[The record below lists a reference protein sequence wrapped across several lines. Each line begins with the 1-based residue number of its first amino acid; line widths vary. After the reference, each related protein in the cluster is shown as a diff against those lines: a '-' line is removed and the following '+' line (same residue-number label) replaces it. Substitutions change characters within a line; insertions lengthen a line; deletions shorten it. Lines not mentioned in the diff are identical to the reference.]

1 MKSERLLT
9 ALLLLQAKGRMS
21 ARELAHELEVSERT
35 IYRDLDALSAAGIPV
50 YAERGAHGGI
60 RLSDGYRAALTQLG
74 EEEVR
79 ALFVSASDPLA
90 DLGMGGSLRR
100 TLAKLAGALPESKR
114 KTAERARGRIH
125 VDPRRWRHP
134 EQPREHL
141 AVLQRSLWDD
151 RRVSLQYRDQVGKE
165 TTRVI
170 EPLGLVSKAG
180 VWYLVARSGEDMRTF
195 RAERIIA
202 ATETVERF
210 ARPPDFD
217 LERYWNAWTAEFE
230 QRPLVRYV
238 VTLRIPV
245 RSDVRPASADADLLE
260 RLSYLEAKLDREART
275 ARIAFSGIE
284 SALANVM
291 MLGPEVEVLEP
302 PELREQVVRAAG
314 ELLARYAAA
323 TAFAGSAP

>member
-21 ARELAHELEVSERT
+21 ARELARELEVSERT

-141 AVLQRSLWDD
+141 AVLQRALWDD
-151 RRVSLQYRDQVGKE
+151 RRVGLQYRDQVGKE

-180 VWYLVARSGEDMRTF
+180 VWYLVARSGEDMRVF

-202 ATETVERF
+202 AAETVERF
-210 ARPPDFD
+210 ERPPDFD
-217 LERYWNAWTAEFE
+217 LERYWNTWTAEFE
-230 QRPLVRYV
+230 QRPARYV
-238 VTLRIPV
+238 VTLRIPEQP
-245 RSDVRPASADADLLE
+245 DMRPAGAVADLLE
-260 RLSYLEAKLDREART
+260 RLTYLEAKLDREART
-275 ARIAFSGIE
+275 ARIAFSGVE

-291 MLGPEVEVLEP
+291 MLGPQVQVLEP
-302 PELREQVVRAAG
+302 PELREQVVRTAG
-314 ELLARYAAA
+314 ELLASYSPV
-323 TAFAGSAP
+323 TAFAESPR

>member
-79 ALFVSASDPLA
+79 ALFVSAADPLA

-100 TLAKLAGALPESKR
+100 TLAKLAGALPDSKR

-141 AVLQRSLWDD
+141 AVLQRALWDD
-151 RRVSLQYRDQVGKE
+151 RCVNLHYRDGVGKE
-165 TTRVI
+165 TTRRI

-180 VWYLVARSGEDMRTF
+180 VWYLVARSGEEMRVF
-195 RAERIIA
+195 RAERIVA
-202 ATETVERF
+202 AQETEERF
-210 ARPPDFD
+210 VRPVGFD
-217 LERYWNAWTAEFE
+217 LERYWNTWTAEFE
-230 QRPLVRYV
+230 QRPARFEVI
-238 VTLRIPV
+238 LRIP
-245 RSDVRPASADADLLE
+245 DLPETPPTGALVS
-260 RLSYLEAKLDREART
+260 LLDTLTYLEARLDREART
-275 ARIAFSGIE
+275 ARVWFSGPE
-284 SALANVM
+284 SALANI
-291 MLGPEVEVLEP
+291 MLLGSQVELLEP
-302 PELREQVVRAAG
+302 VELRAQILRSAQ
-314 ELLARYAAA
+314 ELLVRYAPAA
-323 TAFAGSAP
+323 VLAGA

>member
-79 ALFVSASDPLA
+79 ALFVSAADPLA

-141 AVLQRSLWDD
+141 AVLQRALWDD
-151 RRVSLQYRDQVGKE
+151 RRVTLHYRDGVGKE
-165 TTRVI
+165 TTRRI

-180 VWYLVARSGEDMRTF
+180 VWYLVACGAEGMRVF
-195 RAERIIA
+195 RAERIVA
-202 ATETVERF
+202 ALETDERF
-210 ARPPDFD
+210 VRPADFD
-217 LERYWNAWTAEFE
+217 LERYWNTWTAEFE
-230 QRPLVRYV
+230 QRPARYV
-238 VTLRIPV
+238 VTMRIPELPGT
-245 RSDVRPASADADLLE
+245 RPPGAVVNLLDT
-260 RLSYLEAKLDREART
+260 LTYLEAKLDREART
-275 ARIAFSGIE
+275 ARISFTGLE

-291 MLGPEVEVLEP
+291 LLGSQVEVLEP
-302 PELREQVVRAAG
+302 TELREQIVRSAD
-314 ELLARYAAA
+314 ELLARYAPARA
-323 TAFAGSAP
+323 LIGSR

>member
-9 ALLLLQAKGRMS
+9 ALLLLQSKGRMS
-21 ARELAHELEVSERT
+21 ARELARELEVSERT

-50 YAERGAHGGI
+50 YAERGARGGI

-79 ALFVSASDPLA
+79 ALFVSAADPLA

-141 AVLQRSLWDD
+141 AVLQRALWDD
-151 RRVSLQYRDQVGKE
+151 RCVNLHYRDGSGKE
-165 TTRVI
+165 TTRRI
-170 EPLGLVSKAG
+170 EPLGLVAKAG
-180 VWYLVARSGEDMRTF
+180 VWYVVARSGADMRVF

-202 ATETVERF
+202 ADELSERF
-210 ARPPDFD
+210 TRPAGFD
-217 LERYWNAWTAEFE
+217 LERYWNEWTTDFE
-230 QRPLVRYV
+230 SRPAGYL
-238 VTLRIPV
+238 VTLRV
-245 RSDVRPASADADLLE
+245 ATRPGPRPPGAVVDLLE
-260 RLSYLEAKLDREART
+260 TLTFLEAKLDRDAQT
-275 ARIAFSGIE
+275 ARVAFSGIGP
-284 SALANVM
+284 AIANVM
-291 MLGPEVEVLEP
+291 LLGAQVEVIEP
-302 PELREQVVRAAG
+302 VELREQIVRTAD
-314 ELLARYAAA
+314 ELLAHYRARSAS
-323 TAFAGSAP
+323 AGRA